1 VGRRAICGHCVFRHD
16 RRGRI
21 RQRDPSPEVQLVRLG
36 PLPGDARAHR
46 VTCSVTH
53 FPADR
58 SGGFDLIRVRA
69 LRADQR
75 EGVAAERGAGAATLI
90 QVKVRKN
97 E

>member
-1 VGRRAICGHCVFRHD
+1 
-16 RRGRI
+16 
-21 RQRDPSPEVQLVRLG
+21 
-36 PLPGDARAHR
+36 
-46 VTCSVTH
+46 VTH

-97 E
+97 EWRDCDPMHRDALLYRVSLIWLAILVAGFLYMLFAL